1 MIPNAASSHQPWIR
15 GRPPCWLWGHSG
27 LNVPE
32 EGKLRRSR
40 CGRVSG
46 DLASHLAY
54 KGLLLVCPP
63 QKPSRSAHPE
73 AHPRG
78 VLALRWLLSAQCA
91 PHIPP
96 APEVSSESLTADR
109 VLTGW
114 PMGGSCA
121 LGVKLSSDREARTE
135 AGLAC
140 WWPVASPSV
149 GPVPRVPCHP
159 GNVGW
164 GGAHRARQQP
174 ESRPTSR
181 FLSGR
186 GVLVSH
192 QPPANAVATSGVLA
206 WATQPCVQTTPAPS
220 PASPARP
227 PRWLLPHPGVAFEL
241 CTLNFFRNQCVV
253 KGI

>member
-1 MIPNAASSHQPWIR
+1 MTPNAAGSHQPWIR

-46 DLASHLAY
+46 DLASRLAY

-63 QKPSRSAHPE
+63 PKPSRSAHPE

-96 APEVSSESLTADR
+96 APEVSSEGLTADR

-159 GNVGW
+159 GNGGW
-164 GGAHRARQQP
+164 GGLIGHDDSLSPGPRAGSCQGAGPTR
-174 ESRPTSR
+174 SCPTSER
-181 FLSGR
+181 RGR
-186 GVLVSH
+186 QRSPRVGYSALCANRSCSL
-192 QPPANAVATSGVLA
+192 PSLPCTAPALA
-206 WATQPCVQTTPAPS
+206 S
-220 PASPARP
+220 PASWSR
-227 PRWLLPHPGVAFEL
+227 F
-241 CTLNFFRNQCVV
+241 
-253 KGI
+253 